1 MLGDDT
7 EDRLT
12 GGPGR
17 RETSEASRGEMLAS
31 VVPGLAVVHTY
42 DPSWLR
48 FDLVAGIVLTAM
60 LVPQG
65 MAYAALAGLPPIVGL
80 YATLVPLLAY
90 ALFGPSR
97 ILVLGPDSALAPLV
111 AAAVVPV
118 AADPD
123 ERVALAG
130 LLAIIVGGL
139 LLAGSVARLGFLTDL
154 LSRPVRIGYL
164 AGIAAVVLV
173 DQIPHALGYSVGGE
187 NVFGDLKQLV
197 EGLDDADGTAAAI
210 GLGSLA
216 VILGVRRISS
226 AVPGVLIAVVGAT
239 LAVSVF
245 DLDVSVLGP
254 VPSGLPSPEL
264 PRPNVEDLGRLALS
278 ALAIALIA
286 FADTS
291 VLSRSYASRAGQHV
305 DQTDELRAL
314 GIANVATGLL
324 QGFPISA
331 SSSRTPV
338 AEAAGA
344 KTQLTGAVAAVALG
358 IVLVAGTGVLED
370 IPDAALAAVII
381 AAVLRLIDRQDF
393 QRLYRVNR
401 PDFALAVASF
411 VGVAVFGILPGVAIA
426 VGLSILAVLQR
437 AWHPYMAVLSRV
449 TGLKGYHDV
458 VRHPEGHEVPGLLLF
473 RFDAPLFFANA
484 EVFRERLGHALAAR
498 PGTRR
503 VIVAAEPITDVDS
516 TAADMLSELLD
527 ELERDGVEF
536 GFAEIKGPVKDHLFR
551 YGLYDR
557 IGDGR
562 VYRTIGSAVRA
573 YVSDHNVRWTDWED
587 EAEEAELGGR
597 WF

>member
-1 MLGDDT
+1 MT
-7 EDRLT
+7 QSNA
-12 GGPGR
+12 GGPPNPVR
-17 RETSEASRGEMLAS
+17 PLTWPDALF
-31 VVPGLAVVHTY
+31 PGVALLRDYERA
-42 DPSWLR
+42 WLR
-48 FDLVAGIVLTAM
+48 ADLIAGIVLTAM

-80 YATLVPLLAY
+80 YATAVPLLAY
-90 ALFGPSR
+90 AVFGPSR
-97 ILVLGPDSALAPLV
+97 VLVLGPDSALAPLV

-139 LLAGSVARLGFLTDL
+139 LLAGSVVRLGFLTDL

-173 DQIPHALGYSVGGE
+173 DQVPHALGYSVSGD
-187 NVFGDLKQLV
+187 NVFGDLRQLV
-197 EGLDDADGTAAAI
+197 EGLDGTNGTAAAI

-216 VILGVRRISS
+216 VILVARRVS
-226 AVPGVLIAVVGAT
+226 AALPGVLIAVVGAT
-239 LAVSVF
+239 LAVSIF

-254 VPSGLPSPEL
+254 VPGGLPSPQL
-264 PRPNVEDLGRLALS
+264 PAPTVDDLGRLALS

-291 VLSRSYASRAGQHV
+291 VLSRSYASRLGQRV

-314 GIANVATGLL
+314 GIANVATGML

-338 AEAAGA
+338 AEASGA

-358 IVLVAGTGVLED
+358 FVLVAGTGILED

-381 AAVLRLIDRQDF
+381 AAVLKLVDLPAVV
-393 QRLYRVNR
+393 RLYRVNQA
-401 PDFALAVASF
+401 DCALAVASF
-411 VGVAVFGILPGVAIA
+411 FGVAVFGILPGVAVA
-426 VGLSILAVLQR
+426 VALSILAVLQR

-449 TGLKGYHDV
+449 TGLKGYHDT
-458 VRHPEGHEVPGLLLF
+458 VRHPEGREVPGLLLF

-484 EVFRERLGHALAAR
+484 EVFRDNVYRVVGAHPDVKRL
-498 PGTRR
+498 
-503 VIVAAEPITDVDS
+503 VVAAEPLTDVDS
-516 TAADMLSELLD
+516 TAADILSEMLD
-527 ELERDGVEF
+527 DLELRGIEF
-536 GFAEIKGPVKDHLFR
+536 GFAEMKGPVKDHLR
-551 YGLYDR
+551 LYGIYERL
-557 IGDGR
+557 GDER
-562 VYRTIGSAVRA
+562 FYPTIGSAVRA
-573 YVSDHNVRWTDWED
+573 YVQDHRVPWTDWED
-587 EAEEAELGGR
+587 EAEEASLRER

>member
-1 MLGDDT
+1 
-7 EDRLT
+7 
-12 GGPGR
+12 
-17 RETSEASRGEMLAS
+17 
-31 VVPGLAVVHTY
+31 VPGLSVARTY
-42 DPSWLR
+42 DRAWLR
-48 FDLVAGIVLTAM
+48 LDLVAGIVLTAM

-65 MAYAALAGLPPIVGL
+65 MAYATLAGLPPIIGL

-90 ALFGPSR
+90 AAFGPSR
-97 ILVLGPDSALAPLV
+97 ILVLGPDSSLAPLV

-118 AADPD
+118 AADMD

-130 LLAIIVGGL
+130 LLAIIVGAL
-139 LLAGSVARLGFLTDL
+139 LLAGSIARLGFLTDL

-173 DQIPHALGYSVGGE
+173 DQVPHALGYSVAGE
-187 NVFGDLKQLV
+187 NVFGDLRQLV
-197 EGLDDADGTAAAI
+197 EGLDGIDGTAAAI
-210 GLGSLA
+210 GVGSLA
-216 VILGVRRISS
+216 VILGGRRVSP

-239 LAVSVF
+239 LAVSAF
-245 DLDVSVLGP
+245 DLDVNVLGP
-254 VPSGLPSPEL
+254 VPSGLPSPKL
-264 PRPNVEDLGRLALS
+264 PEPDVGDLGRLALS

-291 VLSRSYASRAGQHV
+291 VLSRSYAGRLGQHV

-344 KTQLTGAVAAVALG
+344 RTQLTGAFAAVALG
-358 IVLVAGTGVLED
+358 AVLVAGTGVLED

-381 AAVLRLIDRQDF
+381 AAVLRLIDPAAF
-393 QRLYRVNR
+393 LRLYRVNR

-411 VGVAVFGILPGVAIA
+411 VGVAAFGILPGVAIA

-449 TGLKGYHDV
+449 SGLKGYHDV
-458 VRHPEGHEVPGLLLF
+458 IRHPEGVEVPGLVLF

-484 EVFRERLGHALAAR
+484 EVFRENVSRMLDAR
-498 PGTRR
+498 PSAIRL
-503 VIVAAEPITDVDS
+503 IVAAEPITDVDS
-516 TAADMLSELLD
+516 TAADMLSDLLD
-527 ELERDGVEF
+527 DLDRRGVEF
-536 GFAEIKGPVKDHLFR
+536 GFAELKGPVKDDLIR

-562 VYRTIGSAVRA
+562 VYRTIGSAVRS
-573 YVSDHNVRWTDWED
+573 YVIEHDVDWTDWEE
-587 EAEEAELGGR
+587 EAEEADLRER

>member
-1 MLGDDT
+1 LRSASGNHT
-7 EDRLT
+7 
-12 GGPGR
+12 P
-17 RETSEASRGEMLAS
+17 TSGRGELLNS
-31 VVPGLAVVHTY
+31 FVPGLAVARTY
-42 DPSWLR
+42 DLAWLR
-48 FDLVAGIVLTAM
+48 MDLVAGLVLTAM

-80 YATLVPLLAY
+80 YATVVPLLAY

-139 LLAGSVARLGFLTDL
+139 LLAGSIARLGFLTDL
-154 LSRPVRIGYL
+154 LSGPVRIGYL

-173 DQIPHALGYSVGGE
+173 DQVPHALGYSVSGE
-187 NVFGDLKQLV
+187 NVFGDLRQLI
-197 EGLDDADGTAAAI
+197 EGLDDTDGTTALI
-210 GLGSLA
+210 GIGSLA
-216 VILGVRRISS
+216 VILGGRRISA
-226 AVPGVLIAVVGAT
+226 AVPGVLVAVVAAT
-239 LAVSVF
+239 LAVSAF
-245 DLDVSVLGP
+245 DLDVRVLGP
-254 VPSGLPSPEL
+254 VPGGLPSPEV
-264 PRPNVEDLGRLALS
+264 PSPSVDNLGRLALS

-291 VLSRSYASRAGQHV
+291 VLSRSYASHLGQRV

-338 AEAAGA
+338 AEASGS
-344 KTQLTGAVAAVALG
+344 KTQLTGAIAAVALAV
-358 IVLVAGTGVLED
+358 VLVVGTGILED

-381 AAVLRLIDRQDF
+381 AAVLRLIDLPDLM
-393 QRLYRVNR
+393 RLYRVNR
-401 PDFALAVASF
+401 SDCALAVAAF
-411 VGVAVFGILPGVAIA
+411 FGVAVFGILPGVAIA

-449 TGLKGYHDV
+449 TGYKGYHDV
-458 VRHPEGHEVPGLLLF
+458 VRHPEGVEVPGLLLF

-484 EVFRERLGHALAAR
+484 EVFRENLE
-498 PGTRR
+498 R
-503 VIVAAEPITDVDS
+503 VIADHPAVKRVVVAAEPVTDVDS
-516 TAADMLSELLD
+516 TAADVLVELLD
-527 ELERDGVEF
+527 DLELREIEF
-536 GFAEIKGPVKDHLFR
+536 GFAEMKGPVKDHLR
-551 YGLYDR
+551 LYGIYDR
-557 IGDGR
+557 LGDDR
-562 VYRTIGSAVRA
+562 FYPTIGSAVRA
-573 YVSDHNVRWTDWED
+573 YVRDHNVAWTDWED
-587 EAEEAELGGR
+587 EVEEANLRER

>member
-1 MLGDDT
+1 
-7 EDRLT
+7 LT
-12 GGPGR
+12 QSNAGGPPNPVR
-17 RETSEASRGEMLAS
+17 PLTWPDALF
-31 VVPGLAVVHTY
+31 PGVALLRDYERA
-42 DPSWLR
+42 WLR
-48 FDLVAGIVLTAM
+48 ADLIAGIVLTAM

-80 YATLVPLLAY
+80 YATAVPLLAY
-90 ALFGPSR
+90 AVFGPSR
-97 ILVLGPDSALAPLV
+97 VLVLGPDSALAPLV

-139 LLAGSVARLGFLTDL
+139 LLAGSVVRLGFLTDL

-173 DQIPHALGYSVGGE
+173 DQVPHALGYSVSGD
-187 NVFGDLKQLV
+187 NVFGDLRQLV
-197 EGLDDADGTAAAI
+197 EGLDDTDGTAAAI
-210 GLGSLA
+210 GLASLA
-216 VILGVRRISS
+216 VILVARRVS
-226 AVPGVLIAVVGAT
+226 AALPGVLIAVVGAT
-239 LAVSVF
+239 LAVSIF

-254 VPSGLPSPEL
+254 VPGGLPSPQL
-264 PRPNVEDLGRLALS
+264 PAPTVDDLGRLALS

-291 VLSRSYASRAGQHV
+291 VLSRSYASRLGQRV

-314 GIANVATGLL
+314 GIANVATGML

-338 AEAAGA
+338 AEASGA

-358 IVLVAGTGVLED
+358 FVLVAGTGILED

-381 AAVLRLIDRQDF
+381 AAVLKLVDLPAVV
-393 QRLYRVNR
+393 RLYRVNQA
-401 PDFALAVASF
+401 DCALAVASF
-411 VGVAVFGILPGVAIA
+411 FGVAVFGILPGVAVA
-426 VGLSILAVLQR
+426 VALSILAVLQR

-449 TGLKGYHDV
+449 TGLKGYHDT
-458 VRHPEGHEVPGLLLF
+458 VRHPEGREVPGLLLF

-484 EVFRERLGHALAAR
+484 EVFRDNVYRVVGAHPDVKRL
-498 PGTRR
+498 
-503 VIVAAEPITDVDS
+503 VVAAEPLTDVDS
-516 TAADMLSELLD
+516 TAADILSEMLD
-527 ELERDGVEF
+527 DLELRGIEF
-536 GFAEIKGPVKDHLFR
+536 GFAEMKGPVKDHLR
-551 YGLYDR
+551 LYGIYERL
-557 IGDGR
+557 GDER
-562 VYRTIGSAVRA
+562 FYPTIGSAVRA
-573 YVSDHNVRWTDWED
+573 YVQDHRVPWTDWED
-587 EAEEAELGGR
+587 EAEEASLRER